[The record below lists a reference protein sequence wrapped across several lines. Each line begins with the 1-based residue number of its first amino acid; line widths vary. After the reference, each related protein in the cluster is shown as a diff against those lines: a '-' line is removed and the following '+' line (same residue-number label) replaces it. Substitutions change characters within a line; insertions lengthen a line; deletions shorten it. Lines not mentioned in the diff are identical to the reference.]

1 MGTNF
6 YWKKLPKE
14 FEQYR
19 TPENE
24 SILLH
29 IGKRSAAGPYCF
41 KCGTTFNRWGTQ
53 YVHRGG
59 IKEIDWYTKCPICG
73 SEGENTCSFTYT
85 FLLQLTVIIQKMASG
100 DKDAPLIEDEYGETY
115 TLERFYNEVAGKC
128 PIMFQ
133 NASEFS

>member
-14 FEQYR
+14 FEKYK

-24 SILLH
+24 SILMH
-29 IGKRSAAGPYCF
+29 IGKRSAAGMYCYN
-41 KCGTTFNRWGTQ
+41 CGTTFNRWGTQ
-53 YVHRGG
+53 YVHKGG
-59 IKEIDWYTKCPICG
+59 IQEIDWYTKCPICG
-73 SEGENTCSFTYT
+73 AEGEHACSFTYT
-85 FLLQLTVIIQKMASG
+85 FLLQLTVIRQKMASSE
-100 DKDAPLIEDEYGETY
+100 KDAPLIEDEYDETY

-133 NASEFS
+133 NASEFC